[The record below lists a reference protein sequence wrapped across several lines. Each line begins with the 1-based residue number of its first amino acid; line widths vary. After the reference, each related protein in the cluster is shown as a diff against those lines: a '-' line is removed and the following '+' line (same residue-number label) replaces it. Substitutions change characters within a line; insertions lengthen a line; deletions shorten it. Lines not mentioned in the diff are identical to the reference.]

1 MKNILVTTDFS
12 KNSESAIYYAISIA
26 KLFSAKVEIFNSF
39 VSVPAIGIDGGPGI
53 MNETVI
59 QAGMDHNADRLADL
73 IAGLDTH
80 LVKNMNISFEVGSG
94 DPVLTICERAREIK
108 CDMIVMGTKGESRI
122 EELLFGSTTVDV
134 MKEASCPVLAIPPDS
149 KFYGIKKIVYASDLE
164 ENDVEVIKRV
174 CRLASTF
181 DSDVVVFHAFSEDN
195 MTAQEDAD
203 VFNEMLQKNVNYRK
217 LSKESITYGNTH
229 DAILNVIKKDL
240 ANLIVMREKKRG
252 IFSRLFHPD
261 MVKRINY
268 HTTIPLL
275 TYNSH
280 SLEG

>member
-12 KNSESAIYYAISIA
+12 KNSEAAIQYAISIA

-59 QAGMDHNADRLADL
+59 QTGMDHNKDRLADFV
-73 IAGLDTH
+73 AGLDSQ
-80 LVKNMNISFEVGSG
+80 LVRNVNISFEVGSG
-94 DPVLTICERAREIK
+94 DPVITISERAAEIK
-108 CDMIVMGTKGESRI
+108 CDMIVMGSKGESRI

-134 MKEASCPVLAIPPDS
+134 MKEANCPVLAIPPDS

-164 ENDVEVIKRV
+164 ENDIEVIKKV
-174 CRLASTF
+174 CNLARTF

-203 VFNEMLQKNVNYRK
+203 VFNVMLQKNVNYNK

-229 DAILNVIKKDL
+229 DAILDVIKKDL

-252 IFSRLFHPD
+252 VFSRIFHPD

-280 SLEG
+280 SLKQ

>member
-26 KLFSAKVEIFNSF
+26 NLFSAKLEIFNSF
-39 VSVPAIGIDGGPGI
+39 VSIPAIGIDGGPGL

-59 QAGMDHNADRLADL
+59 QAGIDHNNDRLSDL
-73 IAGLDTH
+73 VAGLDKH
-80 LVKNMNISFEVGSG
+80 LVKNIDISFEAGSG
-94 DPVLTICERAREIK
+94 DPVISICERAAEKK

-134 MKEASCPVLAIPPDS
+134 MKEANCPVLAIPPDS

-164 ENDVEVIKRV
+164 EGDIEVIKRV
-174 CRLASTF
+174 CSLAKTF
-181 DSDVVVFHAFSEDN
+181 DSDVVVFHSFSEDN

-203 VFNEMLQKNVNYRK
+203 VFNEMLQNNVSYIK

-268 HTTIPLL
+268 HTTMPLL
-275 TYNSH
+275 TYNDH
-280 SLEG
+280 SLRK

>member
-26 KLFSAKVEIFNSF
+26 NLFSAKLEIFNSF
-39 VSVPAIGIDGGPGI
+39 VSIPAIGIDGGPGL

-59 QAGMDHNADRLADL
+59 QAGIDHNNDRLSDL
-73 IAGLDTH
+73 VAGLDKH
-80 LVKNMNISFEVGSG
+80 LVKNIDISFEAGSG
-94 DPVLTICERAREIK
+94 DPVISICERAAEKK

-134 MKEASCPVLAIPPDS
+134 MKEANCPVLAIPPDS

-164 ENDVEVIKRV
+164 EGDIEVIKRV
-174 CRLASTF
+174 CSLAKTF
-181 DSDVVVFHAFSEDN
+181 DSDVVVFHSFSEDN

-203 VFNEMLQKNVNYRK
+203 VFNEMLQNNVSYSK

-268 HTTIPLL
+268 HTTMPLL
-275 TYNSH
+275 TYNDH
-280 SLEG
+280 SLRK